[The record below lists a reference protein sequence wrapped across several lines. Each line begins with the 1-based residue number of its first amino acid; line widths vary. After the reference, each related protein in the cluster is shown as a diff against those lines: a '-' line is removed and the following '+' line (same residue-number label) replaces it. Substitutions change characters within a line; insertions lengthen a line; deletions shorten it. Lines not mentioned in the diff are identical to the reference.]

1 MTEEGGGW
9 ATQAGRQRCWTTC
22 VHRVTAG
29 ERGRVSPPTMPG
41 TGVTWG
47 TGRTTGNTDG
57 VGGRVIMARQV

>member
-1 MTEEGGGW
+1 MGDSGRAAEVLDDMCSPCDRGW
-9 ATQAGRQRCWTTC
+9 T
-22 VHRVTAG
+22 
-29 ERGRVSPPTMPG
+29 GRVSPPTMPG